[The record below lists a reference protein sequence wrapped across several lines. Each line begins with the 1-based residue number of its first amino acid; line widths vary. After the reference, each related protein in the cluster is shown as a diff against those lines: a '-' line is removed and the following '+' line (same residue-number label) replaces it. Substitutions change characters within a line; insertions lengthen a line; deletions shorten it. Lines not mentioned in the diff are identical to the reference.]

1 VSEPRSPGPPS
12 TSSGPAQGP
21 VLSKRSRVTIEVD
34 RELCFG
40 FGDCV
45 DSAPG
50 VFELDEESK
59 SMVVDP
65 DAQDLDSLLLAAQ
78 DCPVDAIFVVDAETG
93 EQLYP

>member
-1 VSEPRSPGPPS
+1 VSEVAPGP
-12 TSSGPAQGP
+12 
-21 VLSKRSRVTIEVD
+21 VRSQRNGVTIEVD

-50 VFELDEESK
+50 VFQLDDESK
-59 SMVVDP
+59 SVVVDP
-65 DAQDLDSLLLAAQ
+65 DAADRDGLLLAAQ
-78 DCPVDAIFVVDAETG
+78 DCPVDAITIADADSE

>member
-1 VSEPRSPGPPS
+1 VSGAA
-12 TSSGPAQGP
+12 AQGA
-21 VLSKRSRVTIEVD
+21 VLSKQSGVTIEVD

-59 SMVVDP
+59 SLVVDP
-65 DAQDLDSLLLAAQ
+65 DAQDKDAIVLAAQ
-78 DCPVDAIFVVDAETG
+78 DCPVDAIFIRDAETG
-93 EQLYP
+93 EQIYP

>member
-1 VSEPRSPGPPS
+1 VSETAP
-12 TSSGPAQGP
+12 GP
-21 VLSKRSRVTIEVD
+21 VLSKRHKITIEVD

-50 VFELDEESK
+50 VFELDGENK
-59 SMVVDP
+59 SLVVDP
-65 DAQDLDSLLLAAQ
+65 DAQDKDTILVAAQ
-78 DCPVDAIFVVDAETG
+78 DCPVDAIFIVDEETG

>member
-1 VSEPRSPGPPS
+1 
-12 TSSGPAQGP
+12 
-21 VLSKRSRVTIEVD
+21 
-34 RELCFG
+34 
-40 FGDCV
+40 V

-78 DCPVDAIFVVDAETG
+78 DCPVDAIFIVDAETG

>member
-1 VSEPRSPGPPS
+1 MSEVSPGP
-12 TSSGPAQGP
+12 A
-21 VLSKRSRVTIEVD
+21 LSKRHKFSIQVD

-50 VFELDEESK
+50 VFELDDENK
-59 SMVVDP
+59 SVVVDP
-65 DAQDLDSLLLAAQ
+65 DAQDRDGIILAAQ
-78 DCPVDAIFVVDAETG
+78 DCPVDAIFIVDQESG